1 MKGRDHRCPIFLDY
15 PSFLRVCDVCMHL
28 YKCQLYL
35 KIEGIVG
42 SWLTWSLNAIKSLY
56 HKNKMSL
63 ISAKSFVKHL
73 SQIWL
78 FKGDLKSLR

>member
-1 MKGRDHRCPIFLDY
+1 MKGRDHRFSIFLDY
-15 PSFLRVCDVCMHL
+15 PSFLRVSDVCTHL
-28 YKCQLYL
+28 CECQLHL

-42 SWLTWSLNAIKSLY
+42 SWLTWSLDTIKSFY

-63 ISAKSFVKHL
+63 ISAKSFVKNL

-78 FKGDLKSLR
+78 FKGDLKSLK